1 MITKQKWI
9 ERKNELVIE
18 SRAFI
23 NGSYQGAADH
33 SNFATINPAT
43 GEVLA
48 QVARCKAADAETAVE
63 LARGAFQRGDW
74 SHLAPAQKKAILFRF
89 SSLIEQHRDTLAL
102 LETLDTG
109 KPISHSLSADIPG
122 AVNAIRFYAEAID
135 KVYGEVACTAS
146 DVHAHI
152 QHEPIGVVAA
162 VVPWNFPLL
171 LACWKLGPALAA
183 GNSVIL
189 KPSEKSPLTAIYLGQ
204 LAAQAGIPAGVFQ
217 VLPGYGHEVGDA
229 LARHEDV
236 DCITFTGSTRIARQ
250 LMISAGESNMKRVW
264 AEAGGKNAN
273 IVFPDY
279 KNLKK
284 AAEATAAGCFYNQ
297 GEVCVAATRLLVH
310 ESIKDQFV
318 RMVQEAAKDFT
329 PGDPLDPATRMGALI
344 DESHKQSVLDYVASG
359 EADGAVKCCG
369 GDVEG
374 EGAFVAPVILDQI
387 SNDMPVARE
396 EIFGP
401 VLCVIPFS
409 TEAEA
414 IAIANDSP
422 YGLGAALWS
431 SDLDRVHRVA
441 KQLRAGSV
449 WVNNYNE
456 GDMTVPFGGYKQS
469 GNGRD
474 KSLHALEKF
483 TELKTTWICL
493 ESSSKE

>member
-1 MITKQKWI
+1 MNTKQQWI
-9 ERKNELVIE
+9 ERQHELTIE

-23 NGSYQGAADH
+23 NGCYQDAIDQ
-33 SNFATINPAT
+33 SSFSTINPAT
-43 GEVLA
+43 NQELA
-48 QVARCKAADAETAVE
+48 KVARCKAADADVAVE
-63 LARGAFQRGDW
+63 IARSAFERGVW
-74 SHLAPAQKKAILFRF
+74 QHLAPAQKKAVLLKF
-89 SSLIEQHRDTLAL
+89 SSLIKQHQETLAL

-109 KPISHSLSADIPG
+109 KPISHSYNTDIPG
-122 AVNAIRFYAEAID
+122 AVNAIRFYAEAVD
-135 KVYGEVACTAS
+135 KVYGEVPATEPN
-146 DVHAHI
+146 VHAHI
-152 QHEPIGVVAA
+152 QHEAIGVVAA

-189 KPSEKSPLTAIYLGQ
+189 KPSEKSSLTAIYLGK
-204 LAAQAGIPAGVFQ
+204 LANEAGIPAGVFQ
-217 VLPGYGHEVGDA
+217 VLPGFGHEVGDA
-229 LARHEDV
+229 LAKHNDV
-236 DCITFTGSTRIARQ
+236 DCITFTGSTKIARQ

-279 KNLKK
+279 KNLEK
-284 AAEATAAGCFYNQ
+284 AAQETAAGCFYNQ

-310 ESIKDQFV
+310 ESIKDQFIQLV
-318 RMVQEAAKDFT
+318 REAAKRFT
-329 PGDPLDPATRMGALI
+329 PKDPLDPASSMGALI
-344 DESHKQSVLDYVASG
+344 DQGHKQLVLDYVTLGEQSG
-359 EADGAVKCCG
+359 AKKVCG
-369 GDVEG
+369 GDVDHQ
-374 EGAFVAPVILDQI
+374 GAFVEPVILDQV
-387 SNDMPVARE
+387 SNDMRVARE

-401 VLCVIPFS
+401 VLSVITFK
-409 TEAEA
+409 TEEEA

-483 TELKTTWICL
+483 TELKTTWIRL
-493 ESSSKE
+493 ES